1 MKKKLKVILCF
12 IVIISSVISQVPAQA
27 KVNMP
32 ASSSEL
38 IKSISPYV
46 SEQIAI
52 KAKKKF
58 TKIEL
63 NNKMYYRA
71 LVESINTYGNKFR
84 FNSEKEIHKLC
95 YDIFGKPGYKDVTK
109 GEYFYYD
116 IHNKIH
122 VMRGDW
128 GAEVTVY
135 KIIQKKKMA
144 NSVYDVYVTHFSY
157 TGRLKLVR
165 DGESIIRIKK
175 NNKSS
180 FGYVV
185 KKIKYKTTRKS
196 YFS

>member
-32 ASSSEL
+32 ASSSKL
-38 IKSISPYV
+38 IKSISLYV
-46 SEQIAI
+46 SEQMALNPQ
-52 KAKKKF
+52 KKF

-71 LVESINTYGNKFR
+71 LAESISTYGHKFK

-128 GAEVTVY
+128 GAEVPVY

>member
-12 IVIISSVISQVPAQA
+12 IVIISSVINQVPAQA
-27 KVNMP
+27 KVKMP

-52 KAKKKF
+52 KARKKF

-71 LVESINTYGNKFR
+71 LVESINTYGNKFK

-109 GEYFYYD
+109 GEYFHYD

-122 VMRGDW
+122 VLRGDW
-128 GAEVTVY
+128 GAELPVY
-135 KIIQKKKMA
+135 KIIQKKKV
-144 NSVYDVYVTHFSY
+144 SKTVYDVYVTHFSF
-157 TGRLKLVR
+157 TDSPNLIR
-165 DGESIIRIKK
+165 DGESIIRIRK

-185 KKIKYKTTRKS
+185 TKIKYKTTRKS
-196 YFS
+196 YF

>member
-1 MKKKLKVILCF
+1 MKKKLKVILCI
-12 IVIISSVISQVPAQA
+12 IVIISSVISQVQAQA

-122 VMRGDW
+122 VLHGDW
-128 GAEVTVY
+128 GAELPVY
-135 KIIQKKKMA
+135 KIIQKKKISK
-144 NSVYDVYVTHFSY
+144 NVYDVYVTHFSS
-157 TGRLKLVR
+157 TDSPNLIR

-180 FGYVV
+180 YGYVV
-185 KKIKYKTTRKS
+185 TKIKYKTTRES
-196 YFS
+196 YF